1 MPNPL
6 RYTATDLQFWRALV
20 RHRRASGQPSPQLAA
35 MVGAQRPSLTEVEQR
50 SHFSLWS
57 MLAAPLLAGNDIRS
71 MPAQTRAI
79 LTNPEVI
86 AVDQDPLVAAANP
99 LPGDGRI
106 LVRPLTDGS
115 VAVALFNPGA
125 QPASIE
131 TTAAAIGLGARPCYT
146 VHDQW
151 AHTDKATTET

>member
-1 MPNPL
+1 
-6 RYTATDLQFWRALV
+6 
-20 RHRRASGQPSPQLAA
+20 

-86 AVDQDPLVAAANP
+86 AVDQDPRVAAANP

-106 LVRPLTDGS
+106 LVRPLADGS
-115 VAVALFNPGA
+115 VAVALFN
-125 QPASIE
+125 Q
-131 TTAAAIGLGARPCYT
+131 LGPLGT
-146 VHDQW
+146 GQGDNHD
-151 AHTDKATTET
+151 